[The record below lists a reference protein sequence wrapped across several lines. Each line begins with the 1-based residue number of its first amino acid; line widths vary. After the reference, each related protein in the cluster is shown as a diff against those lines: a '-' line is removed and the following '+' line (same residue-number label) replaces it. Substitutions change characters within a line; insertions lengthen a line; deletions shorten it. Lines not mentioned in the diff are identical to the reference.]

1 LVSASHPRRPA
12 ACPGPLAQQDG
23 VSLMTEEN
31 DGRQPIHIACDNGHL
46 ELVKWL
52 AEQDGGSLAA
62 EDNDG
67 WQPIHRTCRNGHLEL
82 VKWLAKQ
89 DGASLTAEEKIGRQ
103 PIHIACQYGHLKVVK
118 WLADEGEVSLTA
130 EDNDGWQP
138 IHCAC
143 GNGHLELVKWL
154 VVEGGVSLTAET
166 NDGSQLIHRVCFN
179 GHLKVA
185 QWLADEGGV
194 SLTAEDNDGWQAIHC
209 ACDNGNLDLVK
220 WLAEQDEV
228 SLTVEDIDGRQP
240 IHIACDCGHLEVVK
254 WLAAQDGVSLTAEAH
269 KDFMSL
275 AVSDTANDG
284 WQPIH
289 GACGNGNLDL
299 VKWLADEGG
308 VSLTA
313 EDIDG
318 RQPIQIACDCGHL
331 EVVKWLAEQDG
342 VSLMA
347 TTKAGWLPIHIACR
361 NGHLEVVKW
370 MVEQDGVSLMTT
382 TKAGW
387 LPIHIACR
395 NGHLE
400 VVKWLEEQDGVLLT
414 VKIKNGSQP
423 IHIACEEGHIKLAQ
437 WLANEG
443 GVSLTVEDIDGRQ
456 PIHITC
462 ENGHLEVVKWLADQ
476 DGVSLTADDKNGKQP
491 IHIARLKGHLEV
503 VKWLAERQAREQRE
517 RQSRDQRERQE
528 QRERQA
534 RERRLEADLDL
545 KLTSES
551 LLAKA
556 RSELYTKNFEGAR
569 KNWSKAA
576 KIFQQVGPGDKPFSK
591 QVGTWVRICELDAD
605 NEAEYNGATGTIL
618 DIDLKD
624 KEELALAFAMGTHE
638 RLGSG
643 AGAGGGVQGQGC
655 LYMDM
660 PAKMVKKVVEH
671 CGDKGKVFRVRPD
684 QMINGCPHI
693 LLGPDQVEDPLAELR
708 RLDTDIDNKE
718 KLDKEERERK
728 RELKEKL
735 DKEKRERERVAML
748 KSEKNILENLL
759 SGKHESAADFF
770 TDAID
775 KGVFDH
781 NMIQKLAKRFEEQ
794 KTKGGLGVHLSV
806 QKVRTLIKDD
816 MLFFK
821 ALIPC
826 LCDASLK
833 EALKFCAKK
842 SRIDFS
848 DYKEYWPLL
857 KPLLQSLPTANMN
870 ELPVLAAIEHRDQE
884 ALALLIQAG
893 ADPNFER
900 DDFGLSSLHAALD
913 QGEEDFVRTLLG
925 AKADCNLKLHR
936 EAGKGADLWKGHS
949 TPLHHACMISDASK
963 SQRMVSLL
971 LEHGNVDFSIQN
983 RQKKTAL
990 DIAQHKSVKE
1000 MLTRSQQ
1007 ESKLSKKKQQQNAAT
1022 GKPDTSSP
1030 ASQQITE
1037 PGQTSNSSAD
1047 GKQTK
1052 SNAETASAK
1061 AALTIEERLRALLS
1075 SLEQKVPC
1083 ITGITAESIERIGK
1097 NFEAENS
1104 PSSGAL
1110 VVNGPCSQNAG
1121 AASQVRLL
1129 EEKEVQVSSCSN
1141 PADESDD
1148 AVEIAEDERAAAA
1161 KRTLDASFDLS
1172 FSSQAKWTWDWDL
1185 RFTREF
1191 KKQLFTLFKRQPVLL
1206 KSLVEQLNRLARGE
1220 RGKNLYKQLKGVP
1233 KSLRIY
1239 ESPVKTFNDGPRFLW
1254 QFSVDYSP
1262 RIRAFTECIRLW
1274 RLCLQHDD
1282 VPKGIEWII
1291 SSHKRGRASTM
1302 KKGLIAS
1309 FKGST
1314 LCPDGRRVPRLYK
1327 VCEGV
1332 DMEDLKNKDAIR
1344 FESLTE
1350 DEEEGVQNLDNE
1362 EEGQILFTPPAVS
1375 NADSFNVLKFYQLS
1389 DEVLQSL
1396 RTFQSNWNSPQGQH
1410 KYASS
1415 SGAPLPEF
1423 PFIPDEREDSIIN
1436 SNMNWRGSHSSILLV
1451 GRSGTGKTSIAVGR
1465 MWALYKH
1472 CHSDSW
1478 HGGPYNQV
1486 FVTANRV
1493 LRDQVRKSFQGMK
1506 HGFKGVQEEVSE
1518 YPHTLRDVPEGM
1530 FPLFLTQGE
1539 FLKMLDGTLAK
1550 PFWPRTEDGSLKH
1563 PVDNAFHEEAGML
1576 DEIPDEDFEYFSDN
1590 PDDAHG
1596 QSDAE
1601 PLASLASVEIDKRV
1615 EIDFKVFQTDIWP
1628 KLCKSKTQVTN
1639 VSPASLF
1646 QEIHSYIKGSSNA
1659 LRSVDGRLTRQEYND
1674 LGAKMA
1680 PNFKKT
1686 LAEDLPGDR
1695 SASRDFVFDLFLK
1708 YEEEK
1713 KMLGGYDISDVVFH
1727 IWSQLAQQP
1736 AEERTLIHSIFV
1748 DETQDF
1754 TQAELALFVRIA
1766 KEKNDLFFSGDT
1778 CQTIAYG
1785 VGFRFEDLK
1794 SIFKYEADRQL
1805 DELSAKAQSLPA
1817 GLKVKIPEVNTL
1829 TVNYR
1834 THNGIL
1840 AAAAGIVDLL
1850 EFFFPQA

>member
-1 LVSASHPRRPA
+1 MERTFEKYLPDEAMEEQA
-12 ACPGPLAQQDG
+12 
-23 VSLMTEEN
+23 LMARLKQTKEQEN
-31 DGRQPIHIACDNGHL
+31 YGSSVQFHVDSQHIGKL
-46 ELVKWL
+46 
-52 AEQDGGSLAA
+52 
-62 EDNDG
+62 
-67 WQPIHRTCRNGHLEL
+67 
-82 VKWLAKQ
+82 
-89 DGASLTAEEKIGRQ
+89 IGN
-103 PIHIACQYGHLKVVK
+103 
-118 WLADEGEVSLTA
+118 S
-130 EDNDGWQP
+130 
-138 IHCAC
+138 
-143 GNGHLELVKWL
+143 
-154 VVEGGVSLTAET
+154 
-166 NDGSQLIHRVCFN
+166 
-179 GHLKVA
+179 
-185 QWLADEGGV
+185 
-194 SLTAEDNDGWQAIHC
+194 
-209 ACDNGNLDLVK
+209 NGNSIK
-220 WLAEQDEV
+220 KAP
-228 SLTVEDIDGRQP
+228 SLPGVQLIDGRQAKTAP
-240 IHIACDCGHLEVVK
+240 VAQA
-254 WLAAQDGVSLTAEAH
+254 AAQEIQRKAQAEEEIQRKAQA
-269 KDFMSL
+269 KVQEIQRK
-275 AVSDTANDG
+275 ARV
-284 WQPIH
+284 
-289 GACGNGNLDL
+289 
-299 VKWLADEGG
+299 DE
-308 VSLTA
+308 
-313 EDIDG
+313 
-318 RQPIQIACDCGHL
+318 
-331 EVVKWLAEQDG
+331 
-342 VSLMA
+342 
-347 TTKAGWLPIHIACR
+347 
-361 NGHLEVVKW
+361 
-370 MVEQDGVSLMTT
+370 
-382 TKAGW
+382 
-387 LPIHIACR
+387 
-395 NGHLE
+395 
-400 VVKWLEEQDGVLLT
+400 
-414 VKIKNGSQP
+414 
-423 IHIACEEGHIKLAQ
+423 
-437 WLANEG
+437 
-443 GVSLTVEDIDGRQ
+443 
-456 PIHITC
+456 
-462 ENGHLEVVKWLADQ
+462 
-476 DGVSLTADDKNGKQP
+476 
-491 IHIARLKGHLEV
+491 
-503 VKWLAERQAREQRE
+503 
-517 RQSRDQRERQE
+517 
-528 QRERQA
+528 
-534 RERRLEADLDL
+534 
-545 KLTSES
+545 SES

-556 RSELYTKNFEGAR
+556 RAELSTNNFEGAR
-569 KNWSKAA
+569 QTCSKAA
-576 KIFQQVGPGDKPFSK
+576 QILGKIQPSDKPFSK
-591 QVGTWVRICELDAD
+591 QVGTWVRVCGWDDYNGATGTIEAVDVKIRVRLDRMKNRHNSILLGPDKVEDPLAVLRRLEADIADQDRRARQAQERRPEADIAAELKRLVAKQEKLAQSAAQERERQAREGDKLEAEIAVTEGLQRQARVDESESLLAKARAELWNNNFKGARQTCSKAAETFKQIGPGDKPFSKQVGAWVRVCGWDAFD
-605 NEAEYNGATGTIL
+605 GAEYNGATGTIL
-618 DIDLKD
+618 DIDFKD
-624 KEELALAFAMGTHE
+624 K
-638 RLGSG
+638 S
-643 AGAGGGVQGQGC
+643 
-655 LYMDM
+655 Y
-660 PAKMVKKVVEH
+660 
-671 CGDKGKVFRVRPD
+671 KGKLMLVRMDRRIYGNSHMP
-684 QMINGCPHI
+684 
-693 LLGPDQVEDPLAELR
+693 LRPDQVEDPLAELR
-708 RLDTDIDNKE
+708 RLEADIDNE
-718 KLDKEERERK
+718 
-728 RELKEKL
+728 EKL
-735 DKEKRERERVAML
+735 DKEKRERERGAML
-748 KSEKNILENLL
+748 KAEKDILQSLE
-759 SGKHESAADFF
+759 SGKHESAAALF

-781 NMIQKLAKRFEEQ
+781 TMIQKLAKRFKEQ
-794 KTKGGLGVHLSV
+794 KKKGGLGVYLSV
-806 QKVRTLIKDD
+806 QSARTLINDD
-816 MLFFK
+816 MLIFK

-826 LCDASLK
+826 LCDASLQD
-833 EALKFCAKK
+833 ALQFCARK

-848 DYKEYWPLL
+848 GYKQYWPLL
-857 KPLLQSLPTANMN
+857 KPLLQRLPTVNMN

-900 DDFGLSSLHAALD
+900 GDFGLSSLHAALR
-913 QGEEDFVRTLLG
+913 QGEEDFVKTLLG
-925 AKADCNLKLHR
+925 AKADCNLKLDK
-936 EAGKGADLWKGHS
+936 EAGKGADLWKGNS
-949 TPLHHACMISDASK
+949 TPLHQACMISDASM

-990 DIAQHKSVKE
+990 DIAKHKSVKE
-1000 MLTRSQQ
+1000 MLTCSQQ
-1007 ESKLSKKKQQQNAAT
+1007 ERNQKKKKQQRNAAT
-1022 GKPDTSSP
+1022 GKPDTASP

-1037 PGQTSNSSAD
+1037 SELTSNSSAD
-1047 GKQTK
+1047 GHQTK

-1061 AALTIEERLRALLS
+1061 AALTIEERLMALLS

-1083 ITGITAESIERIGK
+1083 ITGIAADSIESIGK
-1097 NFEAENS
+1097 NTDAEKT
-1104 PSSGAL
+1104 PSSGVL
-1110 VVNGPCSQNAG
+1110 VVNRPCSQNAG
-1121 AASQVRLL
+1121 AASKVRLL
-1129 EEKEVQVSSCSN
+1129 EEKEVQVVPCSK
-1141 PADESDD
+1141 PADEADD
-1148 AVEIAEDERAAAA
+1148 TVEIAEDERAAAA
-1161 KRTLDASFDLS
+1161 ARTLDASFDLS
-1172 FSSQAKWTWDWDL
+1172 FSSQATWDL

-1191 KKQLFTLFKRQPVLL
+1191 KEQLFTLFQRQPVLL
-1206 KSLVEQLNRLARGE
+1206 KSLVEQLNRIAAGE

-1262 RIRAFTECIRLW
+1262 RIRAFTDCIRLW

-1314 LCPDGRRVPRLYK
+1314 LLADGRRVPRQYK

-1344 FESLTE
+1344 FELLTE
-1350 DEEEGVQNLDNE
+1350 DEEEGAQNLDNE

-1410 KYASS
+1410 KHASS

-1436 SNMNWRGSHSSILLV
+1436 SNMNCSGSHSSILLV

-1472 CHSDSW
+1472 CHSESW

-1506 HGFKGVQEEVSE
+1506 HGFTGVQDGVSE

-1550 PFWPRTEDGSLKH
+1550 PFWPRAEDGSLQH

-1590 PDDAHG
+1590 PDDVHG

-1601 PLASLASVEIDKRV
+1601 PLAPLASAEVDKRV
-1615 EIDFKVFQTDIWP
+1615 EIDFEIFRTRIWP
-1628 KLCKSKTQVTN
+1628 KLCTTLSKTQVKN
-1639 VSPASLF
+1639 VSAASLF

-1659 LRSVDGRLTRQEYND
+1659 LRSIDGRLTREEYNE

-1713 KMLGGYDISDVVFH
+1713 KMLGGYDVSDVVFH